1 MNIKPDGSTAMQSV
15 SKALALEGNIRV
27 LAVQTFVSQ
36 IGLGMFYVI
45 WQPYMLST
53 GITVG
58 QLGLIQTMINIST
71 ALGLIVWGQ
80 LSDRIG
86 RKPAVVWSA
95 VCRAVA
101 ILILI
106 VSGHFYAL
114 LAFGFF
120 MGFTAMFM
128 MGNPARSALISES
141 VGSGKTATALS
152 TLITISQGMS
162 TLVAGAGGYI
172 ALKVGYMPI
181 FYVTV
186 AGDLIGSFLLWRYI
200 EETHTPEKKETKHI
214 PLAQQIKDMLI
225 PEKNYLTLYISL
237 FLQGFSYA
245 VGYSLFYGTLTDTY
259 GFTTFQLGLM
269 STSFN
274 LMWAVDAIPLGK
286 LVDRIGQKR
295 GMMMSI
301 LMAFITV
308 MGFIMFKRIEFFIIF
323 NAISAIDIG
332 FWMPAYTSYVAN
344 SVSPDKKSTVMGKI
358 DAYGRL
364 GSIPA
369 PWLAGL
375 LYEKHGFTAPL
386 YVQAVL
392 LIIIG
397 IALLRLKPQP
407 DA

>member
-1 MNIKPDGSTAMQSV
+1 
-15 SKALALEGNIRV
+15 
-27 LAVQTFVSQ
+27 
-36 IGLGMFYVI
+36 
-45 WQPYMLST
+45 
-53 GITVG
+53 
-58 QLGLIQTMINIST
+58 
-71 ALGLIVWGQ
+71 
-80 LSDRIG
+80 
-86 RKPAVVWSA
+86 
-95 VCRAVA
+95 
-101 ILILI
+101 
-106 VSGHFYAL
+106 
-114 LAFGFF
+114 
-120 MGFTAMFM
+120 
-128 MGNPARSALISES
+128 
-141 VGSGKTATALS
+141 
-152 TLITISQGMS
+152 
-162 TLVAGAGGYI
+162 
-172 ALKVGYMPI
+172 MPI

-200 EETHTPEKKETKHI
+200 EETHTPEKNESERV
-214 PLAQQIKDMLI
+214 PLTQQISDMLI

-286 LVDRIGQKR
+286 LVDRIGQKK

-301 LMAFITV
+301 VMAFITV

-323 NAISAIDIG
+323 NALSAIDIG

-344 SVSPDKKSTVMGKI
+344 SVSPEKRSTVMGKI

-375 LYEKHGFTAPL
+375 LYDKYGFTAPL

-392 LIIIG
+392 LVIIG
-397 IALLRLKPQP
+397 VALLKLKPQP

>member
-1 MNIKPDGSTAMQSV
+1 MKSL
-15 SKALALEGNIRV
+15 SKHLALEGNIRV

-45 WQPYMLST
+45 WQPYMLSM
-53 GITVG
+53 GISVS

-106 VSGHFYAL
+106 ASGHFYAL

-141 VGSGKTATALS
+141 VGSGKMATALS

-181 FYVTV
+181 FYVTL

-200 EETHTPEKKETKHI
+200 EETHTPNTEEKVRI
-214 PLAQQIKDMLI
+214 PLKQQLSDMLV
-225 PEKNYLTLYISL
+225 PERNYLTLYASL
-237 FLQGFSYA
+237 FMQGFSYA

-274 LMWAVDAIPLGK
+274 LMWAVDSIPLGR
-286 LVDRIGQKR
+286 LVDRIGQKK

-301 LMAFITV
+301 VMAFITV
-308 MGFIMFKRIEFFIIF
+308 VGFILFKRIEFFIIF
-323 NAISAIDIG
+323 NAVSAIDIG

-344 SVSPDKKSTVMGKI
+344 SVPPETRSTVMGKI

-375 LYEKHGFTAPL
+375 LYENYGFTAPL
-386 YVQAVL
+386 YVQAVSL
-392 LIIIG
+392 VFIG
-397 IALLRLKPQP
+397 FALLRLKPQP
-407 DA
+407 VA

>member
-1 MNIKPDGSTAMQSV
+1 M
-15 SKALALEGNIRV
+15 
-27 LAVQTFVSQ
+27 SQ

-45 WQPYMLST
+45 WQPYMLSM
-53 GITVG
+53 GISVS

-106 VSGHFYAL
+106 ASGHFYAL

-141 VGSGKTATALS
+141 VGSGKMATALS

-181 FYVTV
+181 FYVTL

-200 EETHTPEKKETKHI
+200 EETHTPNTEEKVRI
-214 PLAQQIKDMLI
+214 PLKQQLSDMLV
-225 PEKNYLTLYISL
+225 PERNYLTLYASL
-237 FLQGFSYA
+237 FMQGFSYA

-274 LMWAVDAIPLGK
+274 LMWAVDSIPLGR
-286 LVDRIGQKR
+286 LVDRIGQKK

-301 LMAFITV
+301 VMAFITV
-308 MGFIMFKRIEFFIIF
+308 VGFILFKRIEFFIIF
-323 NAISAIDIG
+323 NAVSAIDIG

-344 SVSPDKKSTVMGKI
+344 SVPPETRSTVMGKI

-375 LYEKHGFTAPL
+375 LYENYGFTAPL
-386 YVQAVL
+386 YVQAVSL
-392 LIIIG
+392 VFIG
-397 IALLRLKPQP
+397 FALLRLKPQP
-407 DA
+407 VA

>member
-1 MNIKPDGSTAMQSV
+1 MKSI
-15 SKALALEGNIRV
+15 SKHLALEGNIRV

-86 RKPAVVWSA
+86 RKPAVVGSA
-95 VCRAVA
+95 VCRALA

-106 VSGHFYAL
+106 LSGHFYAL

-141 VGSGKTATALS
+141 VGSAKTATALS

-172 ALKVGYMPI
+172 ALKAGYMPI

-186 AGDLIGSFLLWRYI
+186 AGDLIGSLLLWRYI
-200 EETHTPEKKETKHI
+200 EETHTPEKKVSEKI
-214 PLAQQIKDMLI
+214 PLIQQLSNMLV
-225 PEKNYLTLYISL
+225 PERNYLTLYVSL

-286 LVDRIGQKR
+286 LVDRIGQIK

-301 LMAFITV
+301 VMAFITV
-308 MGFIMFKRIEFFIIF
+308 MGFILFKRIEFFILF
-323 NAISAIDIG
+323 NALSAVDIG

-344 SVSPDKKSTVMGKI
+344 SVPPEKRSTVMGKI

-375 LYEKHGFTAPL
+375 LYDNYGFNAPL
-386 YVQAVL
+386 YVQAIL
-392 LIIIG
+392 LVVIG
-397 IALLRLKPQP
+397 VTIMRLKPQP

>member
-1 MNIKPDGSTAMQSV
+1 MKSL
-15 SKALALEGNIRV
+15 SKHLALEGNIRI

-53 GITVG
+53 GITVS

-95 VCRAVA
+95 ACRAVA

-128 MGNPARSALISES
+128 MGNPARTALISES

-181 FYVTV
+181 FYITV

-200 EETHTPEKKETKHI
+200 EETHIPEKNESVRV
-214 PLAQQIKDMLI
+214 PLTQQISDMLI
-225 PEKNYLTLYISL
+225 PERNYLTLYISL

-286 LVDRIGQKR
+286 LVDRIGQKK

-301 LMAFITV
+301 VMAFVTV
-308 MGFIMFKRIEFFIIF
+308 MGFILFKRIEFFIIF
-323 NAISAIDIG
+323 NAVSAIDIG
-332 FWMPAYTSYVAN
+332 FWMPAYMSYVSN

-375 LYEKHGFTAPL
+375 LYDKYGFTAPL

-397 IALLRLKPQP
+397 VALLKLKPQP

>member
-1 MNIKPDGSTAMQSV
+1 MKSL
-15 SKALALEGNIRV
+15 SKHLALEGNIRV

-45 WQPYMLST
+45 WQPYMLSM
-53 GITVG
+53 GISVS

-106 VSGHFYAL
+106 ASGHFYAL

-141 VGSGKTATALS
+141 VGSGKMATALS

-181 FYVTV
+181 FYVTL

-200 EETHTPEKKETKHI
+200 EETHTPNTEEKVRI
-214 PLAQQIKDMLI
+214 PLKQQLSNMLV
-225 PEKNYLTLYISL
+225 PERNYLTLYASL
-237 FLQGFSYA
+237 FMQGFSYA

-274 LMWAVDAIPLGK
+274 LMWAVDSLPLGR
-286 LVDRIGQKR
+286 LVDRIGQKK

-301 LMAFITV
+301 VMAFITV
-308 MGFIMFKRIEFFIIF
+308 VGFILFKRIEFFIIF
-323 NAISAIDIG
+323 NAVSAIDIG

-344 SVSPDKKSTVMGKI
+344 SVPPETRSTVMGKI

-375 LYEKHGFTAPL
+375 LYENYGFTAPL
-386 YVQAVL
+386 YVQAVSL
-392 LIIIG
+392 VFIG
-397 IALLRLKPQP
+397 FALLRLKPQLE
-407 DA
+407 A

>member
-1 MNIKPDGSTAMQSV
+1 MKSL
-15 SKALALEGNIRV
+15 SKHLALEGNIRI
-27 LAVQTFVSQ
+27 LAMQTFVSQ
-36 IGLGMFYVI
+36 VGLGMFYVI

-128 MGNPARSALISES
+128 MGNPARNALISES

-172 ALKVGYMPI
+172 AFKVGYMPI
-181 FYVTV
+181 FYITV

-200 EETHTPEKKETKHI
+200 EETHTPEKNKSVRV
-214 PLAQQIKDMLI
+214 PLTQQIRDMLI
-225 PEKNYLTLYISL
+225 PEENYLTLYISL

-286 LVDRIGQKR
+286 LVDRIGQKK

-301 LMAFITV
+301 VMAFITV
-308 MGFIMFKRIEFFIIF
+308 MGFILFKRIEFFIIF

-332 FWMPAYTSYVAN
+332 FWMPAYMSYVSN

-375 LYEKHGFTAPL
+375 LYDKYGFTAPL

-397 IALLRLKPQP
+397 VALLKLKPQP

>member
-1 MNIKPDGSTAMQSV
+1 MKSL
-15 SKALALEGNIRV
+15 SKHLALEGNIRI
-27 LAVQTFVSQ
+27 LAMQTFVSQ
-36 IGLGMFYVI
+36 VGLGMFYVI

-128 MGNPARSALISES
+128 MGNPARNALISES

-172 ALKVGYMPI
+172 AFKVGYMPI
-181 FYVTV
+181 FYITV

-200 EETHTPEKKETKHI
+200 EETHTPEKKESVRV
-214 PLAQQIKDMLI
+214 PLTQQIRDMLI
-225 PEKNYLTLYISL
+225 PEENYLTLYISL

-286 LVDRIGQKR
+286 LVDRIGQKK

-301 LMAFITV
+301 VMAFITV
-308 MGFIMFKRIEFFIIF
+308 MGFILFKRIEFFIIF

-332 FWMPAYTSYVAN
+332 FWMPAYMSYVSN

-375 LYEKHGFTAPL
+375 LYDKYGFTAPL

-397 IALLRLKPQP
+397 VALLKLKPQP

>member
-1 MNIKPDGSTAMQSV
+1 MKSL
-15 SKALALEGNIRV
+15 SKHLALEGNIRV

-45 WQPYMLST
+45 WQPYMLSM
-53 GITVG
+53 GISVS

-106 VSGHFYAL
+106 ASGHFYAL

-141 VGSGKTATALS
+141 VGSGKMATALS

-181 FYVTV
+181 FYVTL

-200 EETHTPEKKETKHI
+200 EETHTPNTEEKVRI
-214 PLAQQIKDMLI
+214 PLKQQLSDMLV
-225 PEKNYLTLYISL
+225 PERNYLTLYASL
-237 FLQGFSYA
+237 FMQGFSYA

-274 LMWAVDAIPLGK
+274 LMWAVDSIPLGR
-286 LVDRIGQKR
+286 LVDKIGQKK

-301 LMAFITV
+301 VMAFITV
-308 MGFIMFKRIEFFIIF
+308 VGFILFKRIEFFIIF
-323 NAISAIDIG
+323 NAVSAIDIG

-344 SVSPDKKSTVMGKI
+344 SVPPETRSTVMGKI

-375 LYEKHGFTAPL
+375 LYENYGFTAPL
-386 YVQAVL
+386 YVQAVSL
-392 LIIIG
+392 VFIG
-397 IALLRLKPQP
+397 FALLRLKPQP
-407 DA
+407 VA